1 MALILKKAAKYKRI
15 STVLAEG
22 EAHLRDPFT
31 PPPQILIVTPF
42 PFHFSQL
49 SLSSL
54 LPKELKE
61 SPMILPISPTKQPFP
76 FPKLSPT
83 KKEDTDLPVFL

>member
-15 STVLAEG
+15 STILAEG

-31 PPPQILIVTPF
+31 PPPQIITVTPF
-42 PFHFSQL
+42 PFSISQL
-49 SLSSL
+49 SFPSL
-54 LPKELKE
+54 LPKEPTE
-61 SPMILPISPTKQPFP
+61 SPMILPISPTKLPSL
-76 FPKLSPT
+76 FPKSSPI